1 MMLSARTMYMSLYPH
16 RASIVGGN
24 LFLFI
29 LVSGRLDTPIYRLG
43 IPSGFY
49 YLQPPGF
56 RSGAS
61 RVPVQYTTKASKK
74 KKSLSPVGFSTRG
87 LSFSG

>member
-16 RASIVGGN
+16 RSSIVGGN
-24 LFLFI
+24 LFLLFI
-29 LVSGRLDTPIYRLG
+29 LVSGRLDTHLPA
-43 IPSGFY
+43 SGFIS
-49 YLQPPGF
+49 GF

-61 RVPVQYTTKASKK
+61 RIPVQYTTKASKK
-74 KKSLSPVGFSTRG
+74 KTYLSPVGFSTRG